1 VYYLKFYLSRT
12 IGTMRFALPVIL
24 VEYHPFLEVYAS
36 AFKMCHVLTR
46 RWKNLHWLFMWVPQV
61 ILQVLYLIPSS
72 SPMKMSRTSMRAQ
85 AATRSAALRREDLQ
99 REAAVRDLMEISQ
112 GHGSSQGI
120 AHGSLPADDS
130 REIADKAITRL
141 RVKSNNKDVGLAH
154 AIDTILT
161 HPVAQGLIII
171 GFLLSVRRMIESW
184 ANSLRHSL
192 EWRFESTRS

>member
-1 VYYLKFYLSRT
+1 
-12 IGTMRFALPVIL
+12 
-24 VEYHPFLEVYAS
+24 
-36 AFKMCHVLTR
+36 
-46 RWKNLHWLFMWVPQV
+46 
-61 ILQVLYLIPSS
+61 
-72 SPMKMSRTSMRAQ
+72 MSRTSMRAQ

-171 GFLLSVRRMIESW
+171 GFLLSRHPIIPKFHHRSNMITIAVIYEYRLQRAKLKSRP
-184 ANSLRHSL
+184 ARPGRNGCTYL
-192 EWRFESTRS
+192 EKTVPSPARYPALPRTG